1 MIVTQGEFTRGIFD
15 PDMAVPEGLLNADG
29 TQAAKRFNVYRNNV
43 AVSLTEALI
52 AAFPV
57 IYKLVGDQF
66 FRGMAGIYLRKHKP
80 TSPLMMYYGERMPMF
95 LGRFQPAKSLPYLA
109 DMAQLELAMR
119 QAYHAGDGVP
129 MDGAKLAALAPTDLM
144 GVRFA
149 FAPATRVV
157 SSDYAIDAIYRAN
170 TSADAPAVV
179 MQPETVLITRPNFD
193 PQMHVISPA
202 GAACIEALMKNQPLG
217 VAISQAGDDLDLG
230 AILGLLLAQ
239 GAITDLILK
248 ED

>member
-1 MIVTQGEFTRGIFD
+1 MIVTQSAFTRGIFD
-15 PDMAVPEGLLNADG
+15 PEMAAPEGLLNADG
-29 TQAAKRFNVYRNNV
+29 SQAAKRFDVYRNNV

-66 FRGMAGIYLRKHKP
+66 FRGMAGVYLRKHKP

-95 LGRFQPAKSLPYLA
+95 LGRFQPAKIVPYLP
-109 DMAQLELAMR
+109 DMAKLELAMR
-119 QAYHAGDGVP
+119 KAYHAGDGQP
-129 MDGAKLAALAPTDLM
+129 IDGAKLASLAPEDLM

-149 FAPATRVV
+149 FAPATQVV
-157 SSDYAIDAIYRAN
+157 SSDYAIHAIYLKN
-170 TSADAPAVV
+170 TVQDAPDIV
-179 MQPETVLITRPNFD
+179 MQPETVLITRPQFD
-193 PQMHVISPA
+193 PQMHVISPS
-202 GAACIEALMKNQPLG
+202 GADCIAALMKNQPLG
-217 VAISQAGDDLDLG
+217 VALSQAGDDLDLG
-230 AILGLLLAQ
+230 EILGVLLAQ